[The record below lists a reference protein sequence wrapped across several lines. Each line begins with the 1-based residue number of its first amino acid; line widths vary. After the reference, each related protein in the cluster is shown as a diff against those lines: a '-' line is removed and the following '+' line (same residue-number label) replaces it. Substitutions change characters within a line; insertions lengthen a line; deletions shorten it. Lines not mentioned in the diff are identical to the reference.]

1 MVTEADSLQHR
12 TPLPDADLMPEKIL
26 LRRLTI
32 VFSLLAAASSVI
44 GIFSVYFCIALI
56 SSMFQGSRTIA
67 LSAALIWIFLGSVL
81 AYQAV
86 SPLQRITRLAVQAV
100 LVLIAAIEAIEFIF
114 SIQGSHFFIETL
126 FVRAGTILLG
136 PLSSPISPVAAA
148 LAVPAAIALAFVIR
162 DPVPSAKSMRIPDA
176 ISILGFA
183 ISIVSITF
191 ILSYTYG
198 NPLLY
203 GTQFIPIAFISAL
216 AAFFTGAALVAA
228 AGPRA
233 VPVRYV
239 IGNSTSAGLLRVFV
253 PLVVGIILFENFAFV
268 GLSFWFNVRDAVLL
282 SVTLVGF
289 VLATAFVVARVS
301 GTMGRA
307 LERAE
312 QELVRKNED
321 LGALNEELTATQEEL
336 RQNVE
341 ELTSREQELNTA
353 YEEVTSTQ
361 EEAPPER

>member
-1 MVTEADSLQHR
+1 
-12 TPLPDADLMPEKIL
+12 MPEKIL

-233 VPVRYV
+233 VP
-239 IGNSTSAGLLRVFV
+239 
-253 PLVVGIILFENFAFV
+253 
-268 GLSFWFNVRDAVLL
+268 
-282 SVTLVGF
+282 
-289 VLATAFVVARVS
+289 S
-301 GTMGRA
+301 GT
-307 LERAE
+307 
-312 QELVRKNED
+312 
-321 LGALNEELTATQEEL
+321 
-336 RQNVE
+336 
-341 ELTSREQELNTA
+341 
-353 YEEVTSTQ
+353 
-361 EEAPPER
+361 